1 MGGKS
6 SSNGSAQ
13 ASREAVQLG
22 RDQWD
27 YQKGLIEKYTPL
39 YEQQMQASMD
49 AQTKNTE
56 RSDAMWQQYKDY
68 FAPATQQLATTAMD
82 YNTQERRDKAAADA
96 SAGVASQFDTAR
108 QQLAEQMAN
117 QNVSGSSGA
126 GLATAAA
133 LAIQEAKAK
142 AGAEATARQ
151 GVEQT
156 GIGLLG
162 QVANVGNG
170 LSASG
175 LQTGQAGLQAG
186 SGATGQV
193 AGLSG
198 LSANGLSAS
207 MGAYS
212 TGINGLNAASQSQNS
227 MFGDMLGAG
236 AYLAG
241 KSSFFSDENIK
252 DMGDEVDG
260 KQAQGLVAASPSYQW
275 SYKEGEGDGSSKPR
289 IGPTAQSLQGT
300 AVSDGHAIDGISML
314 GLHHSALGET
324 IKDVKALTKEVK
336 GLRAAI
342 TSEKRHGARKGD

>member
-6 SSNGSAQ
+6 SSNDSSQ
-13 ASREAVQLG
+13 ASKEAVQLG

-27 YQKGLIEKYTPL
+27 YQRGLIEKYTPL
-39 YEQQMQASMD
+39 YEQQMQASLD

-56 RSDAMWQQYKDY
+56 RSDAMWQQYQDY

-96 SAGVASQFDTAR
+96 AAGVSSQFDTAR

-198 LSANGLSAS
+198 LSANGLNAS
-207 MGAYS
+207 MGAYN
-212 TGINGLNAASQSQNS
+212 TGINGLNAAAQNQNS

-236 AYLAG
+236 ASVAG
-241 KSSFFSDENIK
+241 MFMSDENVK
-252 DMGDEVDG
+252 DMGEEVDG
-260 KQAQGLVAASPSYQW
+260 KRAQGLVEASPSYEW
-275 SYKEGEGDGSSKPR
+275 SYKEGEGDGNGKPR
-289 IGPTAQSLQGT
+289 IGPTAQSLSGT
-300 AVSDGHAIDGISML
+300 EVSDGHAIDGISML

-324 IKDVKALTKEVK
+324 IKDVKALTKEVR
-336 GLRAAI
+336 GLSAAI
-342 TSEKRHGARKGD
+342 TKDKRKSAKKEA

>member
-13 ASREAVQLG
+13 ASKEAVQLG

-39 YEQQMQASMD
+39 YEQQMQAALD

-56 RSDAMWQQYKDY
+56 RSDAMWQQYQDY

-133 LAIQEAKAK
+133 MAIQEAKAK

-198 LSANGLSAS
+198 LSANGLNAS

-212 TGINGLNAASQSQNS
+212 TGINGLNAASQNQNS
-227 MFGDMLGAG
+227 MFGDALGAATG
-236 AYLAG
+236 VAG
-241 KSSFFSDENIK
+241 MFMSDENVK

-260 KQAQGLVAASPSYQW
+260 KKAQGLVAASPSYEW
-275 SYKEGEGDGSSKPR
+275 SYKDGEGDGSSKPR
-289 IGPTAQSLQGT
+289 IGPTAQSLRGT
-300 AVSDGHAIDGISML
+300 EVSDGHAIDGISML

-324 IKDVKALTKEVK
+324 IKDVKELTKEVR